1 MKEDLEIDYININI
15 IFFNLLFKETI
26 YLQLLKLRKLFKQV
40 FPKLISIKDAYLL
53 LNKAPYKLK

>member
-26 YLQLLKLRKLFKQV
+26 YLQLLKLR
-40 FPKLISIKDAYLL
+40 YT
-53 LNKAPYKLK
+53 N